1 MGKVLVTAA
10 IVLGV
15 ALVITMLVYVVHR
28 SVTGATTRRRDLR
41 RVQAQLNAARDAVD
55 KMKKAADNWHE
66 IDSVLAGEIRVLHDQ
81 WNTEQRKAERNT

>member
-15 ALVITMLVYVVHR
+15 AIVITMLVYVAHR
-28 SVTGATTRRRDLR
+28 SVTGTTTRRRDLR
-41 RVQAQLNAARDAVD
+41 RVQEELNVTKDAVY

-66 IDSVLAGEIRVLHDQ
+66 IDSVLAGEIRILHDQ
-81 WNTEQRKAERNT
+81 WMTEQRKMEKNR